1 MFQNGQCPKSERE
14 DPEIEK
20 VAEQIREG
28 NAKKMVQL
36 QQPVVIQKIQQ
47 NSDSLKQQE
56 VEKSLDWNSVQGHF
70 GWMEIGKELIP
81 YIIRGDVKYVAD
93 RMTKVKLLFD
103 YKMLFTDEIFE
114 YLPIKMVYA
123 TSAEARLLTEI
134 NGKHCDKFY
143 GLDNFT
149 EKDYIFPLADA
160 IEGYHYLN
168 FCHKKLTEMNC
179 SEDQRCGFI
188 KINKSSLVP
197 YVLVKDN
204 KFVPLFYFEGDCEHL
219 EKYAIELK
227 GWDLAYLKF
236 VCKIQGIRRTLYDNE
251 VITVVE
257 LEYLKKFFLPGTD
270 FETSWDIQNF
280 NKNDLLRPATV
291 INTMITQYSNVN
303 QSKEVR
309 NPNHIKPSSTY
320 YPPYQKH
327 HQRHRG
333 GHSTPSSN
341 VNPQPTQQQQ
351 RVSYTQAQ
359 RVSQT
364 QSQLVSQTQQQPPQ
378 MYMQHQ
384 RALQPQQG
392 VLQQQQR
399 GMQQAPHRAPAPNQQ
414 RISQSNQQRVPHQQR
429 VYQRQQQVPQA
440 YSSNISQANAMMQNN
455 CSNFYQIPEVENR
468 NPLQYFLST
477 QEIDGKA
484 LVGCINS
491 EPFNPNSM
499 LVTLEEIARSLFQL
513 NIILVKNAI
522 NAMRLDIF
530 LPNTEQINI
539 LRSVNLTGTDG
550 LIKVK
555 SLYENLAQIKYI
567 LGFK

>member
-1 MFQNGQCPKSERE
+1 
-14 DPEIEK
+14 
-20 VAEQIREG
+20 
-28 NAKKMVQL
+28 MVQI
-36 QQPVVIQKIQQ
+36 QQPVLLQKNQQ
-47 NSDSLKQQE
+47 NSDSLKQSE

-103 YKMLFTDEIFE
+103 YKILFTDEIFE

-123 TSAEARLLTEI
+123 TLPEARLLTEI
-134 NGKHCDKFY
+134 NSKHCDKLY
-143 GLDNFT
+143 GVDNFT
-149 EKDYIFPLADA
+149 EKDYIFPLQDA
-160 IEGYHYLN
+160 IEGYQYLN
-168 FCHKKLTEMNC
+168 FCHQKLTKMEC
-179 SEDQRCGFI
+179 SDDQRCGFI

-197 YVLVKDN
+197 YVLVKDS

-219 EKYAIELK
+219 EKYAVELK

-270 FETSWDIQNF
+270 FETSWDIRNF
-280 NKNDLLRPATV
+280 NNNDLLRPVNV
-291 INTMITQYSNVN
+291 INDMTTQYSNTN
-303 QSKEVR
+303 QTKEVR
-309 NPNHIKPSSTY
+309 KPNELKMANQIKPTSTY

-327 HQRHRG
+327 HQRQRA
-333 GHSTPSSN
+333 GHPAPGSN
-341 VNPQPTQQQQ
+341 PNPTQTQQQQ
-351 RVSYTQAQ
+351 QVTHTHSQRVSQIRAQ

-364 QSQLVSQTQQQPPQ
+364 Q
-378 MYMQHQ
+378 
-384 RALQPQQG
+384 
-392 VLQQQQR
+392 QQQQR
-399 GMQQAPHRAPAPNQQ
+399 YPQQRVLHPQQEVLQHQQRVVHQPQHRMPVPNQQ

-429 VYQRQQQVPQA
+429 VYGRQQQVPQA
-440 YSSNISQANAMMQNN
+440 YSSNIPQPNAIMQNN
-455 CSNFYQIPEVENR
+455 YSNFYQIPEVENR
-468 NPLQYFLST
+468 NPLQYFLSS
-477 QEIDGKA
+477 QEIDGKV
-484 LVGCINS
+484 LLGCVNS

-499 LVTLEEIARSLFQL
+499 LVTLEEVARSLFQL
-513 NIILVKNAI
+513 NIVLVKNAI

-530 LPNTEQINI
+530 LPNTEQINT
-539 LRSVNLTGTDG
+539 LRSANLTGTDG
-550 LIKVK
+550 LIKLN